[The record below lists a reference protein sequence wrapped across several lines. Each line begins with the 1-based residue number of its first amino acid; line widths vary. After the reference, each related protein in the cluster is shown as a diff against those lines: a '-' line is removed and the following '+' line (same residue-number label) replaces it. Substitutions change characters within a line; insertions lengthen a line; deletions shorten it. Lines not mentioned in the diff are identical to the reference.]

1 MNVVKLMDIFK
12 DPKNGITKLL
22 NETCFVNNY
31 NACFTK
37 TDYSGFFAVSA
48 GTGAA
53 SWSIPLWLWI
63 GIICHVNLN

>member
-1 MNVVKLMDIFK
+1 MGSQNCNCLRI
-12 DPKNGITKLL
+12 L

-63 GIICHVNLN
+63 GTICHVNLN